1 MSVNVPSGFKT
12 REEAVVFLKRC
23 GLFKN
28 TRVIEGKEREHILTM
43 LRLIPGESSNNQHLW
58 CESWQVGNVKY
69 DHVVGDGIDELVE
82 TTESDS
88 RQ

>member
-1 MSVNVPSGFKT
+1 MSGNAFFGFKNK
-12 REEAVVFLKRC
+12 EEAIVFLKRC

-43 LRLIPGESSNNQHLW
+43 LILIPSESSNNQHLW

-69 DHVVGDGIDELVE
+69 DRVVGDGIDELVE
-82 TTESDS
+82 TTEHDP